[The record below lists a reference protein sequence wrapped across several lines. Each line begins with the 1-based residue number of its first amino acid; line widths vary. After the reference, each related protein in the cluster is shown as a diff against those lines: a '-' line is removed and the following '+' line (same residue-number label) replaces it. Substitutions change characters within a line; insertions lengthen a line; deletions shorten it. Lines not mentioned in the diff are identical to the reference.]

1 MLPKTTRHY
10 VAMGDSL
17 SEGFSDWGQGDRSIG
32 FAYILAG
39 LLRTAAPGM
48 EWTNLGTSGAR
59 TADVLR
65 LQLPRAVR
73 LEPDLVTLVVGGNDV
88 TVTAPEEF
96 REHYAG
102 LVARLRSGV
111 QGLIAIATLPDFAH
125 LLPQQYASFRGG
137 LSDRVHAFNRI
148 IGETAARHDALL
160 VDLHTSRESEDPRN
174 LSGDGFHPNARGY
187 RAIARAFAERLNQEG
202 FDLRLPELDPA

>member
-1 MLPKTTRHY
+1 MLPKMTRHY

-39 LLRTAAPGM
+39 LLRTAAPDM

-65 LQLPRAVR
+65 VQLPQAVR
-73 LEPDLVTLVVGGNDV
+73 LKPDLITLIAGANDV

-96 REHYAG
+96 RRSYAE
-102 LVARLRSGV
+102 LVGRLSSDVG
-111 QGLIAIATLPDFAH
+111 GIIAIATLPDFAH

-137 LSDRVHAFNRI
+137 LSDRVHTFNRI
-148 IGETAARHDALL
+148 IGETAGRHGVLL

-174 LSGDGFHPNARGY
+174 LSTDGFHPNARGY
-187 RAIARAFAERLNQEG
+187 RAMARAFAERLNQEG
-202 FDLRLPELDPA
+202 FDLSLPELDPA

>member
-1 MLPKTTRHY
+1 MVPKTIRHY

-17 SEGFSDWGQGDRSIG
+17 SEGFSDWGQGDRTIG
-32 FAYILAG
+32 FAYVLAG
-39 LLRTAAPGM
+39 LLQAATPQM

-65 LQLPRAVR
+65 AQLPRAVR
-73 LEPDLVTLVVGGNDV
+73 LQPDLVTLVVGANDV
-88 TVTAPEEF
+88 PTTAAIDF
-96 REHYAG
+96 RRTYGELISH
-102 LVARLRSGV
+102 LRSEVG
-111 QGLIAIATLPDFAH
+111 GLIVVANLPDFAH
-125 LLPQQYASFRGG
+125 LLPHQYDAFRGG
-137 LSDRVHAFNRI
+137 LRDRVHVFNQI
-148 IGETAARHDALL
+148 IAELATANGTLL

-202 FDLRLPELDPA
+202 FDL